1 MNKIPDDLLEDLGKY
16 FEHYEVL
23 ELQGKPFHQFVDQ
36 YMAGQ
41 LQGIYFLI
49 PMEGA
54 EETDVHQNQQYSQM
68 PLS

>member
-1 MNKIPDDLLEDLGKY
+1 MNKVPDDLLEDLGEY

-23 ELQGKPFHQFVDQ
+23 KRQGIPFHLFVDQ

-54 EETDVHQNQQYSQM
+54 EETDVHQNQQHSQV
-68 PLS
+68 PIS